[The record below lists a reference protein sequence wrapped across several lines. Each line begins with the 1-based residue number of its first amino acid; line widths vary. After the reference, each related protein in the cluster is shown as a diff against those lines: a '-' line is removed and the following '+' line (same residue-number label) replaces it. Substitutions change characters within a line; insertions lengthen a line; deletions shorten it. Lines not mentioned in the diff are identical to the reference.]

1 MFSKTLIQI
10 FFFLMEIM
18 TVDPTK
24 KIKKNTSSHTRS
36 ACDEASIEIICRDIN
51 EMHTWFYSISIIYA
65 F

>member
-10 FFFLMEIM
+10 FFFLKGNYD
-18 TVDPTK
+18 TRPK
-24 KIKKNTSSHTRS
+24 KKKKTSSHTQS

-51 EMHTWFYSISIIYA
+51 EMHTWLYSISIIYA

>member
-10 FFFLMEIM
+10 FFFLKEIM
-18 TVDPTK
+18 TLDQK
-24 KIKKNTSSHTRS
+24 KKKKTSSHTQS